1 VLQTANVRANDN
13 MHRSDSQ
20 ASARLWKD
28 HLQLVATGGYL
39 DQLVPAATPSNPGLT
54 VHSIT
59 TPSDAPP
66 RTSAPASLPAQPRTF
81 APCDV
86 VVDKQTELG
95 RGPCGVVYAGTLNE
109 HTEVAVKV
117 IRVGHGDT
125 LKKVK
130 DEFRRV
136 NRASH
141 HNVVQ
146 VFGIV
151 ELPGDETVGIVME
164 RLGVSLQ
171 KAKVSDPFTRMR
183 YTLDI
188 IAGMEHI
195 HCVNRSV
202 VHFDLKLSNILVTEG
217 KRPSVK
223 VAVFRVPPTA
233 STMAS
238 DSAALISGSL
248 RFMAP
253 EHFAEEWSPSPACD
267 VYSFAVVLAELWTG
281 AVAWEGTAT
290 HLIPG
295 EVMEGHS
302 PFSQKDLSERG
313 VPASIIA
320 LIVACWAQEP
330 EHRPT
335 FAQLSEI
342 RTIPN
347 FHLAPQEAW
356 PLFLRSASSGLL

>member
-1 VLQTANVRANDN
+1 VLQTAHVRANDN
-13 MHRSDSQ
+13 MHGSDSQ
-20 ASARLWKD
+20 ASARQWED
-28 HLQLVATGGYL
+28 HLQLVAIDGYL
-39 DQLVPAATPSNPGLT
+39 DQFVPAATPSNPGLT

-66 RTSAPASLPAQPRTF
+66 RTSASPSSLPAQLRTF

-95 RGPCGVVYAGTLNE
+95 RGPLSIVYAGKLNE

-117 IRVGHGDT
+117 IQVVHGDT

-151 ELPGDETVGIVME
+151 ESPGDATVEIVME

-171 KAKVSDPFTRMR
+171 KAKVSDPSTRMR

-195 HCVNRSV
+195 RCADQRV
-202 VHFDLKLSNILVTEG
+202 VHFDLT
-217 KRPSVK
+217 PSSIVLTQDGRHAK
-223 VAVFRVPPTA
+223 IIDCDVAPTA
-233 STMAS
+233 VTLRS
-238 DSAALISGSL
+238 DSAALIISAL
-248 RFMAP
+248 PFIAP
-253 EHFAEEWSPSPACD
+253 EVSSAQSSAAND

-281 AVAWEGTAT
+281 TVAWKGFSAPV
-290 HLIPG
+290 IVSK
-295 EVMEGHS
+295 VMAGHR
-302 PFSQKDLSERG
+302 PFSWKDLSDKG
-313 VPASIIA
+313 VPDPIIA
-320 LIVACWAQEP
+320 VIVACWAQEP
-330 EHRPT
+330 ERRPT
-335 FAQLSEI
+335 FTQLSEI

-356 PLFLRSASSGLL
+356 PSFLRAASSGLP